1 MPKIA
6 KKTMFATLVLLA
18 AMVFGPSSE
27 ATTYT
32 MVYDG
37 DLHEQA
43 AVVARVEVLST
54 SPAPGLGAPHT
65 DHIVLVE
72 RLLKGQVSG
81 TTVVVRV
88 LGGVGP
94 DGLGLEVHGVP
105 VLAPRDRALLF
116 LQPREDGTYG
126 ILHLMLGAF
135 FEAGSGDGR
144 VALRPFDGLGE
155 LGVSSS
161 DEPEQVRDWD
171 RFESW
176 LADRSRGIF
185 RDSDYLTEAVRAHG
199 SLYLPNPLEF
209 EREPIRFFEFDD
221 GEKVT
226 WKVGLGVSKA
236 RKSFRKALRAWNG
249 DSATVVLLEQKGRT
263 RNTSGFTAPDGIN
276 SIIFGDPNDEIAG
289 TYSCSA
295 GGVVALG
302 GAWFFSSPALM
313 QKIPKDRGKG
323 KANVALEADI
333 IVNDGAECLVSG
345 DVKAA
350 AQVFGHEL
358 GHALG
363 LGHSCDDAG
372 SGRCR
377 TESRAEAL
385 MRAFFHDDG
394 RGAVLYSWD
403 RKGLDELY

>member
-1 MPKIA
+1 MPEIA
-6 KKTMFATLVLLA
+6 KKALLVALALPA
-18 AMVFGPSSE
+18 AMVLGPSSE

-43 AVVARVEVLST
+43 EVVARVEVLST

-94 DGLGLEVHGVP
+94 DGLGLKVYGAP
-105 VLAPRDRALLF
+105 VLTPRDRALLF
-116 LQPREDGTYG
+116 LRPRGDGTYG

-144 VALRPFDGLGE
+144 VALRPFDGLRE
-155 LGVSSS
+155 LGGSSS
-161 DEPEQVRDWD
+161 GEPEQVRDWD
-171 RFESW
+171 RFENW

-185 RDSDYLTEAVRAHG
+185 RDPDYLTAAVRTPG
-199 SLYLPNPLEF
+199 SLYLANLLEF
-209 EREPIRFFEFDD
+209 EKQPIRFFEFDD

-226 WKVGLGVSKA
+226 WKVGRGVSKA
-236 RKSFRKALRAWNG
+236 RKSFRKAIRAWNG

-276 SIIFGDPNDEIAG
+276 SIIFGDPNGEVAG
-289 TYSCSA
+289 TYSCFA

-313 QKIPKDRGKG
+313 QKIPKDKGKG

-333 IVNDGAECLVSG
+333 VVNDGAECLVSRN
-345 DVKAA
+345 VKAA

-358 GHALG
+358 GHTLG
-363 LGHSCDDAG
+363 LGHSCDDVG
-372 SGRCR
+372 SGPCR

-403 RKGLDELY
+403 RKRLDELY

>member
-1 MPKIA
+1 MPEITEKA
-6 KKTMFATLVLLA
+6 ALVLLA
-18 AMVFGPSSE
+18 LLALMALGSSSD

-37 DLHEQA
+37 DLHAQA
-43 AVVARVEVLST
+43 EVVARVEVLAT

-65 DHIVLVE
+65 DYIVLVE

-94 DGLGLEVHGVP
+94 DGLGLEVHGAP
-105 VLAPRDRALLF
+105 VLAPKDRALLF
-116 LQPREDGTYG
+116 LRPRGDGTYG

-135 FEAGSGDGR
+135 FEAGSGDRR
-144 VALRPFDGLGE
+144 VALRQFDGLRE
-155 LGVSSS
+155 LGGSSS
-161 DEPEQVRDWD
+161 GEPEQVRDWD

-185 RDSDYLTEAVRAHG
+185 RDPDYLTEAVQTAG
-199 SLYLPNPLEF
+199 SLYLPNLLEF
-209 EREPIRFFEFDD
+209 EKKPIRFFEFDEGD
-221 GEKVT
+221 NVT
-226 WKVGLGVSKA
+226 WSVGRGVSKA
-236 RKSFRKALRAWNG
+236 RKSFRKAIRSWNK

-263 RNTSGFTAPDGIN
+263 RNTNGFTAPDGIN
-276 SIIFGDPNDEIAG
+276 SIIFGDPNGEVTG
-289 TYSCSA
+289 TYSCFA

-302 GAWFFSSPALM
+302 GTWFFSSPALV

-358 GHALG
+358 GHTLG

-372 SGRCR
+372 SGPCR
-377 TESRAEAL
+377 TESMAEAL

-394 RGAVLYSWD
+394 RGAVLGSWD
-403 RKGLDELY
+403 RKWLDKLY